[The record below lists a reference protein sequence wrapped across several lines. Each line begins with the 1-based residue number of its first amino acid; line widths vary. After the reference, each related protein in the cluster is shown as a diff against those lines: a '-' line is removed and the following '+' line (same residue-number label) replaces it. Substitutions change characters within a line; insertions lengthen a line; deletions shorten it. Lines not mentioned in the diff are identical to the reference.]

1 MMGFAVITKRNVIR
15 PLFVFLVTI
24 YFAPAMSQDLNQG
37 FFKYGNCQSA
47 KDSADMHIQNRSM
60 KFYVRDEG
68 TMNKLEKQV
77 MDSLAQVYG
86 IELITMHGWSTDCY
100 NTVIRNHLTKVNDL
114 QQDFWV
120 YFCLQLDSLWK
131 IKGID

>member
-24 YFAPAMSQDLNQG
+24 YFATAMSQDLNQG

-86 IELITMHGWSTDCY
+86 IELPCMGG
-100 NTVIRNHLTKVNDL
+100 L
-114 QQDFWV
+114 QTATIQ
-120 YFCLQLDSLWK
+120 
-131 IKGID
+131 

>member
-1 MMGFAVITKRNVIR
+1 MGFAVITKGNVTR

-47 KDSADMHIQNRSM
+47 RDSAYMDIQNRSM
-60 KFYVRDEG
+60 KFYVQDEG

-77 MDSLAQVYG
+77 MDSLAQIYG
-86 IELITMHGWSTDCY
+86 IELITMQGWSTDCY
-100 NTVIRNHLTKVNDL
+100 NTAIRNHLTKVDAL

-120 YFCLQLDSLWK
+120 HFCFQLDSLK
-131 IKGID
+131 KAKGID